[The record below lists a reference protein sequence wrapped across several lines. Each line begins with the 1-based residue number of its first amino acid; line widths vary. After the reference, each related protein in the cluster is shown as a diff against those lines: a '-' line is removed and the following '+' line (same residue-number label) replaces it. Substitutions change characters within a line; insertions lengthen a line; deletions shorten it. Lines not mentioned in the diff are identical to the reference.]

1 MPKTNAAQNN
11 SPNINETRKNPPSK
25 MGATT
30 SNRFCAQVL
39 AKQSPNN
46 ACDSSTTFSPL
57 KIWKP
62 AKNDKAIGNDI
73 FWGPKTPI
81 RAPKAHHLKMQVQ
94 IPSVQL
100 KSAPRRVDISVT
112 QNICMPVHVPPQ
124 RRMGPK
130 FICKNDYDSVQFVPL
145 TSDLFKDD

>member
-1 MPKTNAAQNN
+1 MPKTNGAQNN

-46 ACDSSTTFSPL
+46 ACNSSTTFSPL
-57 KIWKP
+57 KIWQP

-81 RAPKAHHLKMQVQ
+81 RALKMQVQ
-94 IPSVQL
+94 IPSVQSHRAALTFPSL
-100 KSAPRRVDISVT
+100 KI
-112 QNICMPVHVPPQ
+112 
-124 RRMGPK
+124 
-130 FICKNDYDSVQFVPL
+130 FVFPSTFPEIYL
-145 TSDLFKDD
+145 QKRL